1 MISNRGASRTVLIA
15 LVALVAGLILLWR
28 FLGADSGAPEPT
40 PPPKNAVAPDPVRTA
55 DPEAE
60 VQDELS
66 SELVDDPN
74 DPARASE
81 ANVPTFAEVVGSV
94 TDAGGKP
101 IERATIAGLDPEQA
115 AARMR
120 KPLVRVTARRKTG
133 PRFEATLDAQGGYRF
148 AKLVRGKWTI
158 EASAQGHETAR
169 AVLVVDGRQPQLK
182 HDFQLAAR
190 RMLDVRVRVTNAEP
204 AGAEQPDL
212 VGAPLA
218 VRLSSDAAV
227 VVSVKPL
234 ENCPRPLAI
243 DGEPILDVASFG
255 TAERVAPDWI
265 YTWKLG
271 APIAGSVSVNLVLGE
286 TVLET
291 RATNAEGGP
300 VSFELDAARV
310 MEGLASLEVHVV
322 DATSDKGLAG
332 VEVRVRRP
340 KPSYDDALLDE
351 RVLEVTRS
359 AADGGAKLVALSPG
373 SATLSF
379 RAAGYE
385 PLDVPVTLVAGKA
398 TALAAVRMNGA
409 VSIQGRVV
417 DAQGKAVAARVRCVR
432 DGSIGSGGSE
442 PTRTVLASAETGF
455 ELRELGRHSY
465 FVVAETADGRIA
477 SARAVDTTK
486 GNVQGLDL
494 ALESGQKVDFE
505 ITRGVTQPFE
515 LEVADAHGIALFHR
529 ASSGATTLS
538 LTLPKGAYEVL
549 ARFQGKVLAS
559 RKFEVDAS
567 ATQVRLDVP

>member
-28 FLGADSGAPEPT
+28 FLGADSSTPEPA
-40 PPPKNAVAPDPVRTA
+40 PPSKVADAPDPVRSA
-55 DPEAE
+55 ELEAE
-60 VQDELS
+60 DPDELS
-66 SELVDDPN
+66 SELVGDPN

-81 ANVPTFAEVVGSV
+81 ADVPTFAEVAGRV

-101 IERATIAGLDPEQA
+101 IERATIAGLDAEQA

-120 KPLVRVTARRKTG
+120 KPLVRVTARRKAG
-133 PRFEATLDAQGGYRF
+133 PRFEATIDAQGGYRF

-169 AVLVVDGRQPQLK
+169 AVLVVDGRQPRLT

-190 RMLDVRVRVTNAEP
+190 RMLDVSVRVTQAEP
-204 AGAEQPDL
+204 AGAEVPDL

-227 VVSVKPL
+227 IVSTKPL
-234 ENCPRPLAI
+234 ETCPRPLAI
-243 DGEPILDVASFG
+243 DGEQILDVASFG
-255 TAERVAPDWI
+255 TPERAPPDWI
-265 YTWKLG
+265 FTWKLG
-271 APIAGSVSVNLVLGE
+271 APVAGSVSVSLVLGE
-286 TVLET
+286 RVLET
-291 RATNAEGGP
+291 HTAGQDGGP
-300 VSFELDAARV
+300 LNFELDAARV

-322 DATSDKGLAG
+322 DATSEKGLAG
-332 VEVRVRRP
+332 VEVRARRP

-351 RVLEVTRS
+351 RLLEVTRTG
-359 AADGGAKLVALSPG
+359 ADGGAKLVALSPG
-373 SATLSF
+373 SATLSL

-385 PLDVPVTLVAGKA
+385 PLDVPITLVAGKP
-398 TALAAVRMNGA
+398 TTLAAVRMNGA
-409 VSIQGRVV
+409 VSIQGRVL
-417 DAQGKAVAARVRCVR
+417 DAQGKGVAARVRCVR
-432 DGSIGSGGSE
+432 DGPNGTDASGPARS
-442 PTRTVLASAETGF
+442 VLASAESGF
-455 ELRELGRHSY
+455 ELRELGRHAY
-465 FVVAETADGRIA
+465 LVVAETADGRIA

-494 ALESGQKVDFE
+494 VLESGVKVDFE

-538 LTLPKGAYEVL
+538 LSLPKGAYEVL
-549 ARFQGKVLAS
+549 ARAQGKVVAS
-559 RKFEVDAS
+559 RKFDVDAS
-567 ATQVRLDVP
+567 PVQVRLDVP